1 MTRYD
6 FKPDPLND
14 EEFDELDNFLAS
26 IETHD
31 WNMESVDGF
40 FCALLCQPDLV
51 MPSQYLPQIW
61 GEDYAFTKS
70 ETFQRMSTLLMRHWN
85 TIVAALHITLHED
98 NVYMPVFL
106 VDEDG
111 VTYGNDWATGFM
123 RAVTRY
129 KDGWH
134 EIITDDEQGG
144 ILIPIMMLAHE
155 HDTDPEMRPPP
166 IDTEQREKLLHTMI
180 AYLTSIYRYYAP
192 HRQARGVPPEPKR
205 TYSWPF
211 KRISSKIGRNDP
223 CTCGSGKKYKVCCI
237 DKDSWENIA

>member
-6 FKPDPLND
+6 FQPDPLND
-14 EEFDELDNFLAS
+14 EEFDELANFLAS

-70 ETFQRMSTLLMRHWN
+70 ETFQRMSVLLMRHWN
-85 TIVAALHITLHED
+85 TIVAALQMTLHED
-98 NVYMPVFL
+98 NVYMPVLL
-106 VDEDG
+106 VAEDG

-129 KDGWH
+129 ADGW
-134 EIITDDEQGG
+134 EELIEDEAQGG
-144 ILIPIMMLAHE
+144 LMLPLYMLSHE
-155 HDTDPEMRPPP
+155 HDTDPAMQTPTIEPAK
-166 IDTEQREKLLHTMI
+166 REKLIQTMI
-180 AYLTSIYRYYAP
+180 GYLTGIYRYYDP
-192 HRQARGVPPEPKR
+192 HRQARGVPPVPTR
-205 TYSWPF
+205 SHAWPF

-223 CTCGSGKKYKVCCI
+223 CVCGSGRKYKVCCI
-237 DKDSWENIA
+237 DKDSWEHIA